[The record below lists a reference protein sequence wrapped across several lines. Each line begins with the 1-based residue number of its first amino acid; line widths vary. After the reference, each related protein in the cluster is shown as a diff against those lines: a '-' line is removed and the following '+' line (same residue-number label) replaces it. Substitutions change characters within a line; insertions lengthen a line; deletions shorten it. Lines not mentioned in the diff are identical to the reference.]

1 MRALTAAIA
10 LPLAAAAAALAVPA
24 FADVKDGVDAW
35 QAGDYQKAV
44 AEWRPLAVAGDA
56 DAQFNLGQAY
66 KLGRGVPA
74 DLGQAESWY
83 RRAAKQGHLQAED
96 NLGLILFTAN
106 KREEAMPYIKASAD
120 RGEPRAQYV
129 LGTAMFNGDYAT
141 KDWPRAYALTK
152 RASDAGLTIAS
163 ARLAQLD
170 SLIPLE
176 QRQAGLAM
184 LPQIE
189 KDEARTRLAAVN
201 AAAPTPATPAP
212 SPVKTA
218 SLPASTPG
226 TSYTPPP
233 VVAPT
238 AKPVPAVSKPAPALS
253 TPAAVAAANA
263 ANEATTAAA
272 VAKGE
277 PVKIASTAPKPAPTA
292 AKPAPQAAKP
302 VTVHNGSSP
311 WRAQFGAFGVEAN
324 ARSLWTSLEKKY
336 PALAARQPSYVKAGT
351 VTRLQAGGFASKGDA
366 ENLCATVRKGGQACI
381 VVSK

>member
-1 MRALTAAIA
+1 
-10 LPLAAAAAALAVPA
+10 
-24 FADVKDGVDAW
+24 
-35 QAGDYQKAV
+35 
-44 AEWRPLAVAGDA
+44 
-56 DAQFNLGQAY
+56 
-66 KLGRGVPA
+66 
-74 DLGQAESWY
+74 
-83 RRAAKQGHLQAED
+83 
-96 NLGLILFTAN
+96 
-106 KREEAMPYIKASAD
+106 
-120 RGEPRAQYV
+120 
-129 LGTAMFNGDYAT
+129 
-141 KDWPRAYALTK
+141 
-152 RASDAGLTIAS
+152 
-163 ARLAQLD
+163 
-170 SLIPLE
+170 
-176 QRQAGLAM
+176 M

-189 KDEARTRLAAVN
+189 KDEARTRLAAVS
-201 AAAPTPATPAP
+201 AAAPTPAPPAP

-302 VTVHNGSSP
+302 VTVHNGTSP

-324 ARSLWTSLEKKY
+324 ARSLWASLERKY

-366 ENLCATVRKGGQACI
+366 ENLCVTVRKGGQACM